1 MSTMAVNKTFT
12 NRNSAPWFN
21 CELKRLQK
29 IKTNA
34 FNRAVITKNNEDWN
48 LYRLTRNKYKNDI
61 NKAKNSYVQYKVSSK
76 SGDQKGL
83 WRTIKTLVLG
93 KECKQITNIEI
104 NGAIER
110 NTSAIVKHLNDFF
123 VNSVIEINCSII
135 HVPYVSIISLVENA
149 FRFEILNLRDLM
161 NVLKGMNNKKDISG
175 LNTTILIDNFDLVG
189 NEVLQIINKSLRD
202 GLFPKI

>member
-1 MSTMAVNKTFT
+1 M
-12 NRNSAPWFN
+12 
-21 CELKRLQK
+21 
-29 IKTNA
+29 
-34 FNRAVITKNNEDWN
+34 
-48 LYRLTRNKYKNDI
+48 
-61 NKAKNSYVQYKVSSK
+61 QYKLTSK
-76 SGDQKGL
+76 SGYQNGL
-83 WRTIKTLVLG
+83 WRTIKALVLG

-104 NGAIER
+104 NGAKER

-135 HVPYVSIISLVENA
+135 HVPYASIISPVENA
-149 FRFEILNLRDLM
+149 FRFEILNLRDLI